1 MKTLIKNGTLVDPY
15 NHVMGKLNLL
25 LDEGRVLE
33 VTRGEP
39 AAERVIDASGR
50 VVAPGFIDINMH
62 EDFVGDDCS
71 QEQDKDKA
79 LILCIELMGGPK

>member
-15 NHVMGKLNLL
+15 NHIMGKLNLL

-39 AAERVIDASGR
+39 VADKVIDASGR
-50 VVAPGFIDINMH
+50 VVAPGFIDIHMH
-62 EDFVGDDCS
+62 
-71 QEQDKDKA
+71 
-79 LILCIELMGGPK
+79 